1 MWESSTLSYYIYN
14 NYVYVHATVQS
25 GCHTLEEMSAL
36 SSGETGYQVGVAK
49 GEITYEQ
56 LNAVLALEHSYY
68 Q

>member
-1 MWESSTLSYYIYN
+1 M
-14 NYVYVHATVQS
+14 YVHATVQS

-56 LNAVLALEHSYY
+56 LNAVVESLALEHSYY